1 MTNNK
6 TILERLKKLEETVKT
21 ENEAKD
27 KTFVEIYKD
36 IAALR
41 VKIVNNLKRIEALE
55 EEIRIL
61 KEECKKKTIKVNKCQ
76 MLGGD
81 VE

>member
-6 TILERLKKLEETVKT
+6 TILERLKKLEETVKA

-61 KEECKKKTIKVNKCQ
+61 KEECKKKR
-76 MLGGD
+76 
-81 VE
+81 

>member
-6 TILERLKKLEETVKT
+6 TILERLKKLEETVKA

-61 KEECKKKTIKVNKCQ
+61 KEECKKKRK
-76 MLGGD
+76 G
-81 VE
+81 

>member
-1 MTNNK
+1 MTNNKNNK

-61 KEECKKKTIKVNKCQ
+61 KEECKKKR
-76 MLGGD
+76 
-81 VE
+81 

>member
-21 ENEAKD
+21 ENETKD

-61 KEECKKKTIKVNKCQ
+61 KEECKKKR
-76 MLGGD
+76 
-81 VE
+81 

>member
-6 TILERLKKLEETVKT
+6 TILERLKKLEETVKA

-61 KEECKKKTIKVNKCQ
+61 KEERKKKRK
-76 MLGGD
+76 G
-81 VE
+81 

>member
-6 TILERLKKLEETVKT
+6 TILERLKKLEETVKA

-61 KEECKKKTIKVNKCQ
+61 KEKCKKKR
-76 MLGGD
+76 
-81 VE
+81 

>member
-21 ENEAKD
+21 ENEARD
-27 KTFVEIYKD
+27 TTFVEIYKD

-61 KEECKKKTIKVNKCQ
+61 KEECKKKR
-76 MLGGD
+76 
-81 VE
+81 